1 MLKFK
6 GPTEKA
12 QGWNCKEY
20 ERLGLIGVPLQSFKG
35 SGTKL
40 KKTIILLFIIFFP
53 KIKEKDA
60 HFSALITPSP
70 LHQSAQ
76 NFLSLALW
84 MVEIY
89 SSTSWVKISLTHE
102 P

>member
-35 SGTKL
+35 SGIKL

-60 HFSALITPSP
+60 QIPTFQP
-70 LHQSAQ
+70 
-76 NFLSLALW
+76 
-84 MVEIY
+84 
-89 SSTSWVKISLTHE
+89 
-102 P
+102 